1 MAVRLLHALVKS
13 TCHFYTHSETYP
25 VVLGGVI
32 HSLIFTVVA
41 PGDVNGL

>member
-32 HSLIFTVVA
+32 HSLIFTVVV
-41 PGDVNGL
+41 PGDVNSL